1 MNLSK
6 KYFPLLFLLVFIL
19 ILSSSVNAQESSVEK
34 RLKALEQKNSELE
47 KKYKALEQK
56 YESLKV
62 EKGLKEAEKWV
73 EEKEQK
79 DKEQDQTISSLS
91 SYVDKRIEKFSIFP
105 DSKLFL
111 SGYGAVGFQNQE
123 SDESTFNA
131 LFAPIFHY
139 QHSDRLHFLIE
150 GEFELEDDENSFSL
164 EIGEADIFINDYL
177 TLVAGKFLVP
187 FNTFSERLHPT
198 WINKMPDPPL
208 IYGHGGHGGHDS
220 PTTGIVPILTDVGF
234 QIRGGAPLPI
244 AKGSKIN
251 YAFYIVNGPRAVIE
265 DEHSEGEDDEHS
277 DEGDEH
283 VDELMAA
290 LNQEDEH
297 EEDEHEDEGGGGS
310 VDLVFGSN
318 FDDINDNKTVGGRI
332 GFLPVWNVELGA
344 SFMYGEAADD
354 IDFYLLGF
362 DGQFQYRGLN
372 VLAEYI
378 RRENDLPGGG
388 DEDVD
393 GYYAQASYRLSG
405 LSVGNGMTDQIIN
418 GLEPVVR
425 VGQIFQE
432 GNDISQVAVGL
443 NFWYL
448 PSVPFKVAYQ
458 FNDEIPDSFLFQWAF
473 GF

>member
-1 MNLSK
+1 MNILF
-6 KYFPLLFLLVFIL
+6 KYFLFLFLGIFIL
-19 ILSSSVNAQESSVEK
+19 AFSSSLNAQQSNIEK
-34 RLKALEQKNSELE
+34 RLNALEEKNNELE
-47 KKYKALEQK
+47 RKYEDLLQK

-62 EKGLKEAEKWV
+62 EKGLIEAEKWI
-73 EEKEQK
+73 EEKETK
-79 DKEQDQTISSLS
+79 DKQQDETISSLS

-105 DSKLFL
+105 EAKIFL
-111 SGYGAVGFQNQE
+111 SGYGAVGFKNQNGE
-123 SDESTFNA
+123 PSTFNA

-164 EIGEADIFINDYL
+164 EIGQADLFINDYL
-177 TLVAGKFLVP
+177 TLVGGKFLIP
-187 FNTFSERLHPT
+187 FNTFSERTHPS
-198 WINKMPDPPL
+198 WINKMPDPPI
-208 IYGHGGHGGHDS
+208 IYGHGGHGEHDS
-220 PTTGIVPILTDVGF
+220 PTAGIIPILSDIGI
-234 QIRGGAPLPI
+234 QLRGGAPLPL

-251 YAFYIVNGPRAVIE
+251 YSFYIINGPRAVIE
-265 DEHSEGEDDEHS
+265 DEHAE

-283 VDELMAA
+283 VDQLIAA
-290 LNQEDEH
+290 MN
-297 EEDEHEDEGGGGS
+297 EEDEHADEEGEEHADEGEGAN
-310 VDLVFGSN
+310 VDLQFGSN
-318 FDDINDNKTVGGRI
+318 FNDINDNKTIGGRI

-344 SFMYGEAADD
+344 SFMYGEASNN

-388 DEDVD
+388 NQNVD

-405 LSVGNGMTDQIIN
+405 LSFDNGMAGKIIN

-432 GNDISQVAVGL
+432 GKDISQVAIGL
-443 NFWYL
+443 DFWYL
-448 PSVPFKVAYQ
+448 PSVPFKIAYQ
-458 FNDEIPDSFLFQWAF
+458 FNDEIPDTFLFQWAF

>member
-1 MNLSK
+1 MNILF
-6 KYFPLLFLLVFIL
+6 KYFLFLFLGIFIL
-19 ILSSSVNAQESSVEK
+19 AFSSSLNAQQSNIEK
-34 RLKALEQKNSELE
+34 RLNALEEKNNELE
-47 KKYKALEQK
+47 RKYEDLLQK

-62 EKGLKEAEKWV
+62 EKGLIEAEKWI
-73 EEKEQK
+73 EEKETK
-79 DKEQDQTISSLS
+79 DKQQDETISSLS

-105 DSKLFL
+105 EAKIFL
-111 SGYGAVGFQNQE
+111 SGYGAVGFKNQNGE
-123 SDESTFNA
+123 PSTFNA

-164 EIGEADIFINDYL
+164 EIGQADLFINDYL
-177 TLVAGKFLVP
+177 TLVGGKFLIP
-187 FNTFSERLHPT
+187 FNTFSERTHPS
-198 WINKMPDPPL
+198 WINKMPDPPI
-208 IYGHGGHGGHDS
+208 IYGHGGHGEHDS
-220 PTTGIVPILTDVGF
+220 PTAGIIPILSDIGI
-234 QIRGGAPLPI
+234 QLRGGAPLPL

-251 YAFYIVNGPRAVIE
+251 YSFYIINGPRAVIE
-265 DEHSEGEDDEHS
+265 DEHAE

-283 VDELMAA
+283 VDQLIAA
-290 LNQEDEH
+290 MN
-297 EEDEHEDEGGGGS
+297 EEDEHADEEGEEHADEGEGAN
-310 VDLVFGSN
+310 VDLQFGSN
-318 FDDINDNKTVGGRI
+318 FNDINDNKTIGGRI

-344 SFMYGEAADD
+344 SFMYGEASNN

-388 DEDVD
+388 DQNVD

-405 LSVGNGMTDQIIN
+405 LSFDNGMADKIIN

-432 GNDISQVAVGL
+432 GEDISQVAIGL

-448 PSVPFKVAYQ
+448 PSVPFKIAYQ

>member
-1 MNLSK
+1 MNILF
-6 KYFPLLFLLVFIL
+6 KYFLFLFFGIFIL
-19 ILSSSVNAQESSVEK
+19 IFSSSAYAEESNIEK
-34 RLKALEQKNSELE
+34 RLNALEEKNNELE

-62 EKGLKEAEKWV
+62 EKGLTEAEKWV
-73 EEKEQK
+73 EEKELK
-79 DKEQDQTISSLS
+79 DKQQDETISSLS

-105 DSKLFL
+105 EAKVFL
-111 SGYGAVGFQNQE
+111 SGYGAIGFQNQE
-123 SDESTFNA
+123 GDESTFNA

-139 QHSDRLHFLIE
+139 QHSERLHFLIE
-150 GEFELEDDENSFSL
+150 GEFELEDDENSFAL
-164 EIGEADIFINDYL
+164 EIGQADIFINDYL
-177 TLVAGKFLVP
+177 TLVGGKFLIP
-187 FNTFSERLHPT
+187 FNTFSERTHPT
-198 WINKMPDPPL
+198 WINKMPDLPI
-208 IYGHGGHGGHDS
+208 IYGHGGHGEHGS
-220 PTTGIVPILTDVGF
+220 PTAGIIPVLTDIGL
-234 QIRGGAPLPI
+234 QIRGGAPLPL

-251 YAFYIVNGPRAVIE
+251 YSFYVINGPRAVIE
-265 DEHSEGEDDEHS
+265 DEHAE

-283 VDELMAA
+283 VEELISAMNEEDDHA
-290 LNQEDEH
+290 EDEAD
-297 EEDEHEDEGGGGS
+297 EGDEHSEEGEGGS

-318 FDDINDNKTVGGRI
+318 FDDINSNKTIGGRI
-332 GFLPVWNVELGA
+332 GLLPVWNVELGA
-344 SFMYGEAADD
+344 SFMYGEANNN

-378 RRENDLPGGG
+378 RSENDLPGGG
-388 DEDVD
+388 DQNVD

-405 LSVGNGMTDQIIN
+405 LSFDNGMADKIIN

-432 GNDISQVAVGL
+432 GKDISQVAIGL

-448 PSVPFKVAYQ
+448 PSVPFKIAYQ

>member
-1 MNLSK
+1 MNILF
-6 KYFPLLFLLVFIL
+6 KYLLILFLGIFIL
-19 ILSSSVNAQESSVEK
+19 AFSSSLNAQQSNIEK
-34 RLKALEQKNSELE
+34 RLNALEEKNNELE
-47 KKYKALEQK
+47 RKYEDLLQK

-62 EKGLKEAEKWV
+62 EKGLIEAEKWI
-73 EEKEQK
+73 EEKETK
-79 DKEQDQTISSLS
+79 DKQQDETISSLS

-105 DSKLFL
+105 EAKIFL
-111 SGYGAVGFQNQE
+111 SGYGAVGFKNQNGE
-123 SDESTFNA
+123 PSTFNA

-164 EIGEADIFINDYL
+164 EIGQADLFINDYL
-177 TLVAGKFLVP
+177 TLVGGKFLIP
-187 FNTFSERLHPT
+187 FNTFSERTHPS
-198 WINKMPDPPL
+198 WINKMPDPPI
-208 IYGHGGHGGHDS
+208 IYGHGGHGEHDS
-220 PTTGIVPILTDVGF
+220 PTAGIIPILSDIGI
-234 QIRGGAPLPI
+234 QLRGGAPLPL

-251 YAFYIVNGPRAVIE
+251 YSFYIINGPRAVIE
-265 DEHSEGEDDEHS
+265 DEHAE

-283 VDELMAA
+283 VDQLIAA
-290 LNQEDEH
+290 MN
-297 EEDEHEDEGGGGS
+297 EEDEHADEEGEEHADEGEGAN
-310 VDLVFGSN
+310 VDLQFGSN
-318 FDDINDNKTVGGRI
+318 FNDINDNKTIGGRI

-344 SFMYGEAADD
+344 SFMYGEASNN

-388 DEDVD
+388 NQNVD

-405 LSVGNGMTDQIIN
+405 LSFDNGMADKIIN
-418 GLEPVVR
+418 GLEPIVR

-432 GNDISQVAVGL
+432 GEDISQVAIGL

-448 PSVPFKVAYQ
+448 PSVPFKIAYQ